1 MQSLTWESCYDG
13 CLAFCIHSASVCLT
27 KGFEWKT
34 FCLCHG
40 TALFSITKKR
50 TNRPNRRIIIFI
62 HAMNMLPTFSNISI
76 YYEKRRKTCWAFVHV
91 SHKHFIYEEKVFFPC
106 CRPLYKRAHYMNRWT
121 SCTESEILWHFDET
135 PWNHVGKTCLEHFLK
150 MCEYWSKRAE
160 VFAYCWSGFSSLY
173 FVGIHKSSIHT
184 INCLFQ
190 KLIIF
195 VQ

>member
-62 HAMNMLPTFSNISI
+62 YMQWTCYLHFLTFQSIMRREEKHVEHLCTFHTNIL
-76 YYEKRRKTCWAFVHV
+76 YTKKRFFFLAAD
-91 SHKHFIYEEKVFFPC
+91 HFIKE
-106 CRPLYKRAHYMNRWT
+106 
-121 SCTESEILWHFDET
+121 
-135 PWNHVGKTCLEHFLK
+135 
-150 MCEYWSKRAE
+150 
-160 VFAYCWSGFSSLY
+160 
-173 FVGIHKSSIHT
+173 
-184 INCLFQ
+184 
-190 KLIIF
+190 LIIWTDERV
-195 VQ
+195 VQRVRFCGILTKLHEITSEKHVLSISWKCASIDQNVPKYLRTVEVVSLVCTLWVFTNHQYIL